1 MRLKQIVDLKE
12 LNLINFILNL
22 KFDNSKKLSK
32 LTKVST
38 EMHQF
43 DIKFHQKIIILIA
56 KKIRYFNKSFDLKI
70 EIMGKFLK

>member
-1 MRLKQIVDLKE
+1 
-12 LNLINFILNL
+12 
-22 KFDNSKKLSK
+22 
-32 LTKVST
+32 
-38 EMHQF
+38 MHQL